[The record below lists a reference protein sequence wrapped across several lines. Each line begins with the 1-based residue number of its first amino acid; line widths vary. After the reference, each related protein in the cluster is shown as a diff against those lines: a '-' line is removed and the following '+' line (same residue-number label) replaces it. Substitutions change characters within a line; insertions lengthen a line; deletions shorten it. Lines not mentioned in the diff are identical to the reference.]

1 MGIPARPKPARD
13 AKVVKLYLDGGKT
26 LEQIGRRHNITKQ
39 RVYQIVTKYRLSGAE
54 VKPLDNNKKE
64 EYTGDMKVSDASE

>member
-39 RVYQIVTKYRLSGAE
+39 RVHQIISRNRLKQKE
-54 VKPLDNNKKE
+54 VKSIDNLEKE